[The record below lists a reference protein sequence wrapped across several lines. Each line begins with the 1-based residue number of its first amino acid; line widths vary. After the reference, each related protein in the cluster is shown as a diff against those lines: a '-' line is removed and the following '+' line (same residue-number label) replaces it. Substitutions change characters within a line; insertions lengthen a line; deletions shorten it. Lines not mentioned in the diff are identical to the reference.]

1 MTSFTP
7 HPPVLNSDHKLAF
20 KPLLIST
27 SGDCRAVLGLRDNSS
42 QKSTLKTIDLSQEHN
57 SDNITELKRILGEHP
72 KSEQNHI
79 VRNERLLG
87 QLMPFRAFGDFSF
100 KWSTEK
106 IKKLGLPKAFGSHI
120 IPAHYM
126 TPPYLTCKPDIDV
139 LPLADIKEHN
149 SKNIVVATDGLWD
162 HFEATR
168 KVVKCVDK
176 YRERLKRQESND
188 EVIDGIVFDEG
199 TTLGEINDKLKP
211 RAKPPITSFDEI
223 TREDDLIEDKNCA
236 THLIRTALGV
246 DPVADHHL
254 DQYQQQLKR
263 HTRLVTYLTLPQ
275 SVVRNFR
282 DDISLIVIDLE

>member
-1 MTSFTP
+1 MPSLKDVF
-7 HPPVLNSDHKLAF
+7 S
-20 KPLLIST
+20 S

-42 QKSTLKTIDLSQEHN
+42 QKPTLKTIDLSREHN
-57 SDNITELKRILGEHP
+57 SDNIAELKRVLGEHP
-72 KSEQNHI
+72 KSEQNYI

-106 IKKLGLPKAFGSHI
+106 IKKLGLTRAFGSHV
-120 IPAHYM
+120 IPANYM
-126 TPPYLTCKPDIDV
+126 TPPYLTCKPEIEV
-139 LPLADIKEHN
+139 LPLSDIKQN
-149 SKNIVVATDGLWD
+149 DSKNIVLATDGLWD

-176 YRERLKRQESND
+176 YRERLKRQEST
-188 EVIDGIVFDEG
+188 DGISDAITFEEG
-199 TTLGEINDKLKP
+199 TTLAEINDKLKP
-211 RAKPPITSFDEI
+211 RAKTPITSFDEI
-223 TREDDLIEDKNCA
+223 TRDDDLIEDKNCA

-246 DPVADHHL
+246 DPVADHNL
-254 DQYQQQLKR
+254 DQYQQQLRR

-282 DDISLIVIDLE
+282 DDISLIVLDLE